1 MNISR
6 FWKSSFGFSFFT
18 LISRIFG
25 YLRDLVL
32 SSSLGASNI
41 HDIFV
46 VVFRIPNVFRSFFG
60 EGAMSQ
66 SLVPSILE
74 AKKNQKKF
82 LNQVFSLLF
91 TVLSLFVIIVLC
103 FPSLFVA
110 LFAPGFLSEGN
121 KFDNS
126 SYFLRLVF
134 PYILLISVVAFLGA
148 IQNSNKQFQAVAAT
162 PIIFN
167 ITLIIFALS
176 VSELSL
182 TVIGI
187 SILVAGL
194 MQLILNLWV
203 TFKLNYF
210 PSLDFNFDFSLLSSF
225 FNRLL
230 PAIFAAGIY
239 QINIL
244 VDTIFASFLPAGSP
258 TWLYLSER
266 IIQLPLGMFGVAVAV
281 VSLPNISEFFQ
292 KKNYDA
298 LRANIFQGFST
309 VILVGFASLV
319 GLFLLSE
326 LIVFLLFER
335 GQFTSFDTIQT
346 SKSLLAYA
354 FGLPFLM
361 SNKFFNTIYF
371 AMSKTSMVLKLGLVS
386 LFINILLNYFFV
398 YVLELN
404 HVGIALAT
412 SFSAI
417 AIYLISLFWLNKNN
431 LFNGRGK
438 ILSYIFAILGLLIM
452 IFTINT

>member
-18 LISRIFG
+18 FISRIFG

-82 LNQVFSLLF
+82 LNQVFTLLF
-91 TVLSLFVIIVLC
+91 TVLSLFVLIVLC
-103 FPSLFVA
+103 FPSLFIA
-110 LFAPGFLSEGN
+110 LFAPGFLSDGN

-148 IQNSNKQFQAVAAT
+148 IQNSNKQFQVVAAT

-176 VSELSL
+176 VSELNL

-194 MQLILNLWV
+194 MQLILNLWI

-210 PSLDFNFDFSLLSSF
+210 PNLDFNFDFSLLSSF

-298 LRANIFQGFST
+298 LRTNIFQGFSA

-417 AIYLISLFWLNKNN
+417 AIYLISLFWLNKND
-431 LFNGRGK
+431 LLNGRGK
-438 ILSYIFAILGLLIM
+438 ILSYTFALLGLLIM
-452 IFTINT
+452 FFTINI

>member
-1 MNISR
+1 
-6 FWKSSFGFSFFT
+6 
-18 LISRIFG
+18 
-25 YLRDLVL
+25 
-32 SSSLGASNI
+32 
-41 HDIFV
+41 
-46 VVFRIPNVFRSFFG
+46 
-60 EGAMSQ
+60 
-66 SLVPSILE
+66 
-74 AKKNQKKF
+74 
-82 LNQVFSLLF
+82 
-91 TVLSLFVIIVLC
+91 
-103 FPSLFVA
+103 
-110 LFAPGFLSEGN
+110 
-121 KFDNS
+121 
-126 SYFLRLVF
+126 
-134 PYILLISVVAFLGA
+134 
-148 IQNSNKQFQAVAAT
+148 
-162 PIIFN
+162 
-167 ITLIIFALS
+167 
-176 VSELSL
+176 
-182 TVIGI
+182 
-187 SILVAGL
+187 
-194 MQLILNLWV
+194 
-203 TFKLNYF
+203 
-210 PSLDFNFDFSLLSSF
+210 
-225 FNRLL
+225 LL

-298 LRANIFQGFST
+298 LRANIFQGFSA

-417 AIYLISLFWLNKNN
+417 AIYLISLFWLNKND

-438 ILSYIFAILGLLIM
+438 ILSYIFALLGLLIM
-452 IFTINT
+452 IFTINI

>member
-18 LISRIFG
+18 FISRIFG

-82 LNQVFSLLF
+82 LNQVFTLLF
-91 TVLSLFVIIVLC
+91 TVLSLFVLIVLC
-103 FPSLFVA
+103 FPSLFIA
-110 LFAPGFLSEGN
+110 LFAPGFLSDGN

-148 IQNSNKQFQAVAAT
+148 IQNSNKQFQVVAAT

-176 VSELSL
+176 VSELNL

-194 MQLILNLWV
+194 MQLILNLWI

-210 PSLDFNFDFSLLSSF
+210 PNLDFNFDFSLLSSF

-298 LRANIFQGFST
+298 LKANIFQGFSA
-309 VILVGFASLV
+309 VILVGFVSLV

-417 AIYLISLFWLNKNN
+417 AIYLISLFWLNKNG

-438 ILSYIFAILGLLIM
+438 ILSRIFALLGLLIM
-452 IFTINT
+452 IFTINI

>member
-18 LISRIFG
+18 FISRIFG

-82 LNQVFSLLF
+82 LNQVFTLLF

-203 TFKLNYF
+203 TFK
-210 PSLDFNFDFSLLSSF
+210 
-225 FNRLL
+225 
-230 PAIFAAGIY
+230 
-239 QINIL
+239 
-244 VDTIFASFLPAGSP
+244 
-258 TWLYLSER
+258 
-266 IIQLPLGMFGVAVAV
+266 
-281 VSLPNISEFFQ
+281 
-292 KKNYDA
+292 
-298 LRANIFQGFST
+298 
-309 VILVGFASLV
+309 
-319 GLFLLSE
+319 
-326 LIVFLLFER
+326 
-335 GQFTSFDTIQT
+335 
-346 SKSLLAYA
+346 
-354 FGLPFLM
+354 
-361 SNKFFNTIYF
+361 
-371 AMSKTSMVLKLGLVS
+371 
-386 LFINILLNYFFV
+386 
-398 YVLELN
+398 
-404 HVGIALAT
+404 
-412 SFSAI
+412 
-417 AIYLISLFWLNKNN
+417 
-431 LFNGRGK
+431 
-438 ILSYIFAILGLLIM
+438 
-452 IFTINT
+452 

>member
-1 MNISR
+1 
-6 FWKSSFGFSFFT
+6 
-18 LISRIFG
+18 
-25 YLRDLVL
+25 
-32 SSSLGASNI
+32 
-41 HDIFV
+41 
-46 VVFRIPNVFRSFFG
+46 
-60 EGAMSQ
+60 
-66 SLVPSILE
+66 
-74 AKKNQKKF
+74 
-82 LNQVFSLLF
+82 
-91 TVLSLFVIIVLC
+91 
-103 FPSLFVA
+103 
-110 LFAPGFLSEGN
+110 
-121 KFDNS
+121 
-126 SYFLRLVF
+126 
-134 PYILLISVVAFLGA
+134 
-148 IQNSNKQFQAVAAT
+148 
-162 PIIFN
+162 
-167 ITLIIFALS
+167 
-176 VSELSL
+176 
-182 TVIGI
+182 
-187 SILVAGL
+187 
-194 MQLILNLWV
+194 
-203 TFKLNYF
+203 
-210 PSLDFNFDFSLLSSF
+210 
-225 FNRLL
+225 
-230 PAIFAAGIY
+230 
-239 QINIL
+239 
-244 VDTIFASFLPAGSP
+244 
-258 TWLYLSER
+258 
-266 IIQLPLGMFGVAVAV
+266 MFGVAVAV

-452 IFTINT
+452 IFTINI

>member
-1 MNISR
+1 MFI
-6 FWKSSFGFSFFT
+6 
-18 LISRIFG
+18 
-25 YLRDLVL
+25 
-32 SSSLGASNI
+32 
-41 HDIFV
+41 
-46 VVFRIPNVFRSFFG
+46 
-60 EGAMSQ
+60 
-66 SLVPSILE
+66 
-74 AKKNQKKF
+74 
-82 LNQVFSLLF
+82 
-91 TVLSLFVIIVLC
+91 
-103 FPSLFVA
+103 A
-110 LFAPGFLSEGN
+110 LFAPGFLSDGN

-194 MQLILNLWV
+194 IQLILNLWI

-210 PSLDFNFDFSLLSSF
+210 PSLDFNFDFTLLSSF

-298 LRANIFQGFST
+298 LRANIFQGFSA